1 VPTATKGL
9 VSIAVAIAAPDEK
22 LQKKI
27 TDDFVAD
34 FRAQLSLNQ

>member
-22 LQKKI
+22 LQKKKELRTI
-27 TDDFVAD
+27 LLPIFEPS
-34 FRAQLSLNQ
+34 SL